1 MHTTTLPFQIGDPV
15 EHRGIVVA
23 PLFPLRGP
31 RARYVTFDTALAHG
45 LSITET
51 SETGEVPELVVT
63 NPLPY
68 DVLLYD
74 GAEIVGAKQ
83 NRILNVTVLVAA
95 GSTIRV
101 PVSCTEEGRWR
112 SVSAAFSPAPHI
124 ANTELRRRKAMALA
138 AMPLARGA
146 AQHDVWDSV
155 RAQGERM
162 GSSSPTGAHRD
173 LFSARERELAAL
185 EPAFPAEAGQCGAV
199 LGLGD
204 TLCLDAVSRPDAFA
218 AIWPKLRR
226 GYLLDAL
233 EHLDGPATQPKRL
246 LGFVDEVADALVT
259 RGPSAGLGS
268 DVRVKGP
275 GVLGSGLELDRESIQ
290 LSAYTAA
297 DNVTSAVAGGPS
309 VA

>member
-1 MHTTTLPFQIGDPV
+1 MYTTTLPFQVGDPV
-15 EHRGIVVA
+15 EHRGVVVA
-23 PLFPLRGP
+23 PLFPLRDQ
-31 RARYVTFDTALAHG
+31 RARYVTLDAALDRG

-51 SETGEVPELVVT
+51 SEAGDVPELEVS
-63 NPLPY
+63 NPLPD
-68 DVLLYD
+68 DVLIYD

-95 GSTIRV
+95 ASAIRI

-112 SVSAAFSPAPHI
+112 AVSKRFSPAPHI

-146 AQHDVWDSV
+146 AQGEVWDSV
-155 RAQGERM
+155 RAQGQRM

-173 LFSARERELAAL
+173 LFAARERELSAL

-218 AIWPKLRR
+218 ALWPKLRR

-233 EHLDGPATQPKRL
+233 EHLDGPATKPKRL
-246 LGFVDEVADALVT
+246 LGFADEVADALVT

-268 DVRVKGP
+268 DLRLAGP
-275 GVLGSGLELDRESIQ
+275 GVLGSGLELDGETIQ
-290 LSAYTAA
+290 LSAYTTA
-297 DNVTSAVAGGPS
+297 DALQADRDVRRR
-309 VA
+309 